1 VNSHARPSNL
11 SFLHGT
17 KVYYFFQ
24 KVVCKQRMSG
34 CKKNS
39 NFSNIIKYAFKQ
51 WVYMHP
57 GAPNWI
63 SEKLCAVCVHLG
75 HEMDIVV
82 GFAVNSKYF

>member
-1 VNSHARPSNL
+1 MLGRRICL
-11 SFLHGT
+11 FYMG
-17 KVYYFFQ
+17 Q
-24 KVVCKQRMSG
+24 KYIIFSKKLCANKECSDV
-34 CKKNS
+34 KKNS